1 MATLALLQTPGSKAG
16 YDLPPTLRQ
25 RSIVIEHICVEGR
38 TYIGGWSGVPRR
50 VFLEHIGADLC
61 AKYVAFKMADDY
73 PSSIDMADGA
83 APLDMPGYPVRRR
96 RLRRV
101 RWDIRSVCAWRPN
114 LELS

>member
-1 MATLALLQTPGSKAG
+1 M
-16 YDLPPTLRQ
+16 PPTLRQ
-25 RSIVIEHICVEGR
+25 RSIVIEHICVEGW

-83 APLDMPGYPVRRR
+83 APLDIPGYPVPEATPSPGPLGYPVC
-96 RLRRV
+96 LRMATKLGIV
-101 RWDIRSVCAWRPN
+101 IMTEKSVHHPTP
-114 LELS
+114 S